1 MGAPVCLEYRIEGND
16 FMVAG
21 AASNNIKNTLKMLGI
36 DSGICRRV
44 AIITYEAEINLV
56 IHAGGGMLKAE
67 IYEDHVVL
75 IAEDQGPGIADISKA
90 MTEGFTTASDQ
101 AREMGFGAGMG
112 LPNIKRNSDVF
123 NIESEVG
130 VGTKVKAIFKTD
142 SIDYTPLGDI
152 DSTVI
157 MLITMNTDRNF
168 IYRLKVDEKEFTLST
183 SELKGI
189 LGDVPLNEPSVTQWI
204 KEYLHEQT
212 QTIRGGVL

>member
-90 MTEGFTTASDQ
+90 MTEGYTTASDQ

-112 LPNIKRNSDVF
+112 LPNMKKYSDDMK
-123 NIESEVG
+123 IDTAVG
-130 VGTKVKAIFKTD
+130 VGT
-142 SIDYTPLGDI
+142 
-152 DSTVI
+152 TVFLRI
-157 MLITMNTDRNF
+157 CF
-168 IYRLKVDEKEFTLST
+168 
-183 SELKGI
+183 
-189 LGDVPLNEPSVTQWI
+189 
-204 KEYLHEQT
+204 
-212 QTIRGGVL
+212 

>member
-1 MGAPVCLEYRIEGND
+1 MGAPVCLEYKIEGND

-67 IYEDHVVL
+67 IFEDHVVL
-75 IAEDQGPGIADISKA
+75 IAEDEGPGIADIDKA

-112 LPNIKRNSDVF
+112 LPNMKKNTDEMR
-123 NIESEVG
+123 IESTVG
-130 VGTKVKAIFKTD
+130 VGT
-142 SIDYTPLGDI
+142 
-152 DSTVI
+152 TVYMTVYI
-157 MLITMNTDRNF
+157 
-168 IYRLKVDEKEFTLST
+168 
-183 SELKGI
+183 
-189 LGDVPLNEPSVTQWI
+189 
-204 KEYLHEQT
+204 
-212 QTIRGGVL
+212 